1 MYKCRG
7 DSIFYTSVIGGYK
20 MLTLKDN
27 DFRQLVTYIQK
38 NYGINLSRKKNL
50 IEGRLSNLLI
60 EKGFTDFSEYVKCV
74 FEDTTKA
81 EVTNLINKI
90 TTNHTFFMREVAHFE
105 YFKNKVLPY
114 LRSTVKEND
123 LRIWSA
129 GCSSGEEP
137 YTLAMIM
144 ADFCQ
149 SEGMCWDK
157 KLLATDISIKVLE
170 MAEKGIYSAE
180 VLEEIPKYWKINYFK
195 KSNAENYQIIEELRR
210 DVIFRV
216 FNLMDEV
223 FPFKKKFQVIFC
235 RNVMIYFDYETKMR
249 LIDKFYEI
257 TEPGGYLFIGHSES
271 IGKYETRYQCIGPA
285 IYRKEK

>member
-1 MYKCRG
+1 M
-7 DSIFYTSVIGGYK
+7 II
-20 MLTLKDN
+20 LKES
-27 DFRQLVTYIQK
+27 DFRQLAEHIQK

-50 IEGRLSNLLI
+50 IEGRLNNLLV
-60 EKGFTDFSEYVKCV
+60 ERGFESFSEYLKCV
-74 FEDTTKA
+74 FADTTKA
-81 EVTNLINKI
+81 EITDLINRL

-105 YFKNKVLPY
+105 YFRNKVLPY
-114 LRSTVKEND
+114 LKATVKGND

-129 GCSSGEEP
+129 GCSSGQEP

-144 ADFCQ
+144 ADYCM
-149 SEGMCWDK
+149 SEQMCWDK

-170 MAEKGIYSAE
+170 MAEKGIYPGD
-180 VLEEIPKYWKINYFK
+180 VLDDIPKHWKHNYFK
-195 KSNAENYQIIEELRR
+195 RNTGENYQIIEELRH

-249 LIDKFYEI
+249 LIDKFFDN

-271 IGKYETRYQCIGPA
+271 IGKYETRYQCVGPA